1 MSRWRPCWPPC
12 PCTPSCGSGK
22 FSQSSPRKALLRL
35 PASAASLSAHQH
47 PPPGCLE
54 KVKQVTVFKQ
64 RRHVCQLRDED
75 QGTVPLVVP
84 ICRVRPSRP
93 DVVRQVK
100 RVAIAPSVV
109 VSKRQSLW
117 VLKWVMSQ
125 FSSQSCKAKSHLSH
139 PCMPARPFLRPREGQ
154 LLWHN
159 STMTGSSIRFS
170 NRATV
175 VAEVIFFLLAP
186 GNQEDVIGSR
196 HGAVDVR
203 RGTSDRL
210 DRRRRPVHCV
220 SWSRQV
226 YKCASGRYV
235 ISVWGLS

>member
-75 QGTVPLVVP
+75 QGTVPIVP

-139 PCMPARPFLRPREGQ
+139 PCMPARPFLRPREGSCSGTIQQWQVHQSDSATEPPWLPKSYSFSWPQATRRMWSQVVMAQ
-154 LLWHN
+154 L
-159 STMTGSSIRFS
+159 
-170 NRATV
+170 
-175 VAEVIFFLLAP
+175 
-186 GNQEDVIGSR
+186 
-196 HGAVDVR
+196 
-203 RGTSDRL
+203 TSDGE
-210 DRRRRPVHCV
+210 RPIDSTDDDIRSTVCHDHVEC
-220 SWSRQV
+220 
-226 YKCASGRYV
+226 
-235 ISVWGLS
+235 ISVPVGDM